1 MKIFIYKSLIIFF
14 LIIVGFKLTF
24 SYIQNT
30 IERKID
36 NLGSKENI
44 DIIKESLRNQMKDAL
59 EKDAFI
65 KKEDADLINKFL
77 EKIQRDLNNKN

>member
-24 SYIQNT
+24 SYMQKT
-30 IERKID
+30 IERKIE

-44 DIIKESLRNQMKDAL
+44 DLIKDKIRLQIKDAIKKEDL
-59 EKDAFI
+59 I
-65 KKEDADLINKFL
+65 KKEDAVLINKFL
-77 EKIQRDLNNKN
+77 EKIKKELEEEK

>member
-1 MKIFIYKSLIIFF
+1 
-14 LIIVGFKLTF
+14 
-24 SYIQNT
+24 
-30 IERKID
+30 
-36 NLGSKENI
+36 
-44 DIIKESLRNQMKDAL
+44 MKDAL

>member
-24 SYIQNT
+24 SYIQKT

-44 DIIKESLRNQMKDAL
+44 DIIKETLRNQMKDAL